1 MLLAQRLPP
10 GSDAVDRFKP
20 RKAAKRTVKATRA
33 QGAFDDEGGRGVGG
47 VEEKVTVAVAAL
59 AAVAAAVYVAEH
71 GAFHAYL
78 SVLFFSEK
86 E

>member
-10 GSDAVDRFKP
+10 GSDAVDRLKF
-20 RKAAKRTVKATRA
+20 RKSAAKRAVKATRA
-33 QGAFDDEGGRGVGG
+33 QGAFDDEGGRG

-71 GAFHAYL
+71 GAFHVSL
-78 SVLFFSEK
+78 SVLYFPEK